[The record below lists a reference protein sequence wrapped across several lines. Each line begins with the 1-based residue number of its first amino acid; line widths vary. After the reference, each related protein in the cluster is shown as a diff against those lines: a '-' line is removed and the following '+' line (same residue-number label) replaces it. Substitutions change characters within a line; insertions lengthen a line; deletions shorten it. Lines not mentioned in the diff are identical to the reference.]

1 MFTISVACRHITED
15 RCGNMDFTLLDNSP
29 SDKNPRKE
37 NGARQRD
44 VLDRHYTRPLSRQ
57 FVGVCGNL
65 KLLH

>member
-1 MFTISVACRHITED
+1 MACRHITED
-15 RCGNMDFTLLDNSP
+15 RCGNMDFTLLDNIL

-44 VLDRHYTRPLSRQ
+44 VLDRHYVHPLSRQ

-65 KLLH
+65 ELLH

>member
-1 MFTISVACRHITED
+1 
-15 RCGNMDFTLLDNSP
+15 MDFTLLDSSL

-44 VLDRHYTRPLSRQ
+44 VLDRHYVHPLSRQ

-65 KLLH
+65 KFLH